1 MTDFREYT
9 VFVEQDV
16 DGFYVG
22 EVVELPG
29 CHTQAKT
36 VEELMERWHMFVYIN
51 IHLSLRVDSI
61 KKAVDKGRVKKINA
75 PNQVEGVRR
84 RCSLW

>member
-9 VFVEQDV
+9 VVVEQDEN
-16 DGFYVG
+16 GFYVG

-36 VEELMERWHMFVYIN
+36 VKELMER
-51 IHLSLRVDSI
+51 L
-61 KKAVDKGRVKKINA
+61 KKAVA
-75 PNQVEGVRR
+75 LCLEA
-84 RCSLW
+84 CSEK

>member
-1 MTDFREYT
+1 MKKAAFRDYT
-9 VFVEQDV
+9 MVVEQDV

-36 VEELMERWHMFVYIN
+36 LEELMERMKEAVALCLEVKSDNKSPSFVV
-51 IHLSLRVDSI
+51 L
-61 KKAVDKGRVKKINA
+61 
-75 PNQVEGVRR
+75 
-84 RCSLW
+84 

>member
-1 MTDFREYT
+1 MTSFRDYT
-9 VFVEQDV
+9 VVVEQDE

-36 VEELMERWHMFVYIN
+36 VEELMERM
-51 IHLSLRVDSI
+51 
-61 KKAVDKGRVKKINA
+61 KEAVALYLEN
-75 PNQVEGVRR
+75 P
-84 RCSLW
+84 SS

>member
-1 MTDFREYT
+1 MKKGVFRDYT
-9 VFVEQDV
+9 VIVEKDE

-36 VEELMERWHMFVYIN
+36 VEELMKRMEEAVSLYLEVKSDSGNPSFVGL
-51 IHLSLRVDSI
+51 HKI
-61 KKAVDKGRVKKINA
+61 K
-75 PNQVEGVRR
+75 VRIP
-84 RCSLW
+84 STA

>member
-1 MTDFREYT
+1 MTDNFTDYT
-9 VFVEQDV
+9 VVVEQDV

-36 VEELMERWHMFVYIN
+36 VEELMERMKEAVALCLEACSEN
-51 IHLSLRVDSI
+51 VGPLS
-61 KKAVDKGRVKKINA
+61 
-75 PNQVEGVRR
+75 
-84 RCSLW
+84 

>member
-1 MTDFREYT
+1 MKKGVFRDYT
-9 VFVEQDV
+9 VIVEKDV

-36 VEELMERWHMFVYIN
+36 VEELMKRMEEAVSLYLEVKNDSGNPSFVGLQKIKV
-51 IHLSLRVDSI
+51 RVPSM
-61 KKAVDKGRVKKINA
+61 V
-75 PNQVEGVRR
+75 
-84 RCSLW
+84 